1 MHKFFRYETY
11 KEGLQINFS
20 TGYIDP
26 EDMIS
31 ESYPPINQQ
40 TRELYEEN
48 QDGSYQD
55 KVSFLYLCTIF
66 INKFILRSNYYD
78 LKKTVTN
85 NSDVVIDSYLYWAVF
100 I

>member
-1 MHKFFRYETY
+1 MFQVVTFNLLFFRYETY

-55 KVSFLYLCTIF
+55 KVES
-66 INKFILRSNYYD
+66 ILSRQVSNTFD
-78 LKKTVTN
+78 
-85 NSDVVIDSYLYWAVF
+85 F
-100 I
+100 